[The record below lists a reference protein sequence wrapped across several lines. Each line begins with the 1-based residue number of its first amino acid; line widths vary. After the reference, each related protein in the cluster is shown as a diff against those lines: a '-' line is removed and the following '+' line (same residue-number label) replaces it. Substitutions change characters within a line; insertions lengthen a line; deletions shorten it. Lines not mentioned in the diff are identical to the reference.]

1 MNLRF
6 ASNSIRVRVSREE
19 FEHLRSGTPMG
30 LEVPLPRG
38 HIFRAKINLSSDAQW
53 HFDSDPTGL
62 WLSLPRNE
70 VNALANE
77 LPSREGI
84 GHEFE
89 TNHGQLEVHFE
100 VDVKTR

>member
-6 ASNSIRVRVSREE
+6 ASNSIRVRVSRDE
-19 FEHLRSGTPMG
+19 FERLRNGTPMG
-30 LEVPLPRG
+30 LEVSLPRG
-38 HIFRAKINLSSDAQW
+38 HTFRAKVNLSNDTQW
-53 HFDSDPTGL
+53 RFDSDPTGL
-62 WLSLPRNE
+62 WLSVPRSE
-70 VNALANE
+70 ADALAND

-89 TNHGQLEVHFE
+89 TNHGQLEVSFE